1 MSRKNIDNI
10 FPEKDKT
17 KKLEENKGGGG
28 KGMSKQVA
36 FWFHLNK

>member
-28 KGMSKQVA
+28 GRG
-36 FWFHLNK
+36 

>member
-28 KGMSKQVA
+28 EGDEQTGSILVPFK
-36 FWFHLNK
+36 